1 MTDLWLSAS
10 TTEAETSNIRCT
22 TLKLPADAASHSAV
36 APEWFRASFGHS
48 LCVSHGM
55 AWHGG
60 RVRTGQHRTVSE

>member
-48 LCVSHGM
+48 LFRM